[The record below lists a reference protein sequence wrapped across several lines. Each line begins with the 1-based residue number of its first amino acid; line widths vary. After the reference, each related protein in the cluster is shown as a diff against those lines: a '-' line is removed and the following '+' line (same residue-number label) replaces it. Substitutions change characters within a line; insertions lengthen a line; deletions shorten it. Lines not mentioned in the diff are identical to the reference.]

1 MTRKTVWVA
10 AKLAICVAAP
20 VFFLAVP
27 PRVVESGPTLCLWKL
42 LLGRP
47 CPGCGMTRALSHL
60 AHGHFALAWG
70 YNKLIV
76 VVFPLL
82 CVLWLSFVVRQV
94 RILRQARAGRR
105 ATRILGSQPPETL

>member
-10 AKLAICVAAP
+10 AKLAIGLAAP

-42 LLGRP
+42 LLGWE

-60 AHGHFALAWG
+60 AHGSFALAWRH
-70 YNKLIV
+70 NKLVV

-82 CVLWLSFVVRQV
+82 CFLWLGFVVRQV

-105 ATRILGSQPPETL
+105 ATRILGSQPPGNL